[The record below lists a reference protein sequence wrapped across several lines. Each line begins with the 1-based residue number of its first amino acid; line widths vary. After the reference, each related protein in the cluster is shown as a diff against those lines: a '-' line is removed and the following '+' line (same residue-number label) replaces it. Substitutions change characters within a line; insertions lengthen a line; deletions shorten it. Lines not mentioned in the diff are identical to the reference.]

1 MLKKLLILTI
11 FVAGMLLA
19 QKADRVMGAVE
30 SVDAAGGAL
39 TIKTDDG
46 KQVHA
51 KLDAKARVLR
61 VEPGEKDFSKAQP
74 MEFSA
79 VGVGDRVIARGAL
92 SEQEGT
98 LAANMLVVM
107 SKSAIAD
114 KNSKE
119 QAEWRKNGLRG
130 VVKSV
135 DASAH
140 EIHISARGSGT
151 DVKDWTVTLPPSAVL
166 KRYASNSV
174 KFSDATVEPL
184 DAIEAGDQIRVLGER
199 DDAQSK
205 VAAQQVVSGS
215 FRTIGG
221 EVVSVKADLGEVTLK
236 DVQTKKNVVIRLTA
250 DTNIRRMP
258 NFGGMRPGGGAPGGA
273 AAGAPGGA
281 PGGGAPGG
289 PAPGGAPA
297 GGSPGGAPGGGGN
310 AAWGGGNAAWRG
322 GGAGGAG
329 GTGGMAGR
337 TPDLAQMVDRLPKST
352 LAELQPGDAVII
364 AVAREKDNKPASV
377 ITLVA
382 GVDFLLRESAA
393 QVNRTLGNWNTEM
406 SMPGQ

>member
-11 FVAGMLLA
+11 FAAGMLLA

-30 SVDAAGGAL
+30 SVDAAAGAL

-79 VGVGDRVIARGAL
+79 VGVGDRVIARGTL

-107 SKSAIAD
+107 SKGAIAD

-135 DASAH
+135 DAGAH

-166 KRYASNSV
+166 KRYAPNSV

-184 DAIEAGDQIRVLGER
+184 EAIETGDQIRVLGER

-221 EVVSVKADLGEVTLK
+221 EVVSVKADSGEVTLK
-236 DVQTKKNVVIRLTA
+236 DVQSKKNVVIRLTA

-273 AAGAPGGA
+273 ANGGPGSAPGGA
-281 PGGGAPGG
+281 PGGMPG
-289 PAPGGAPA
+289 
-297 GGSPGGAPGGGGN
+297 
-310 AAWGGGNAAWRG
+310 GGGNAAWRG
-322 GGAGGAG
+322 GGAGGGAG
-329 GTGGMAGR
+329 GTGGR

-364 AVAREKDNKPASV
+364 SVAREKDNKPASA